1 MASPRTRRVLQELK
15 PQNENTKCFECGTH
29 NPQWV
34 SVSYGIWICLECS
47 GKHRGLGVHLSFV
60 RSVTM
65 DKWKDIELEKMK
77 VGGNRNARE
86 FFDSQPDWDPCMSI
100 QQKYNTKAAALYRDK
115 ISTLAQGKSW
125 DINTSPA
132 QHHVSSS
139 ITYSG
144 NQYNNSHNK
153 QNNSSSKNDTYQS
166 RLEDNSGGYQSG
178 GGYQSLDAHSAF
190 NDQKEAFFA
199 RKQTENAQKPDDLP
213 PSLGG
218 RYSGFGYT
226 MDPPPRSSSQEFF
239 DSAVSSLASG
249 WSMFS
254 VSASKIATKAT
265 EGAIKIGGIASQKV
279 ADISVTV
286 GEKVRDGKL
295 LEDVSSQVTNIAYKV
310 GDLSK
315 KSWREISGS
324 GVQSLDQGSP
334 IKPEGE
340 KSSLLLDGGGG
351 IGGSGAIS
359 TTGMPAIGN
368 NMKGR
373 HGDPSCSAPL
383 LTGRASSPE
392 QLDADD
398 ANNWGGWDTSSSK
411 EKARRGS
418 QKSLGAASSKN
429 SDWDNS
435 WGDGWN
441 SGSNSDTSPTKVP
454 SSPSAEVTGSS
465 VKGIRQSASGKSSS
479 NVQGK
484 KKGAKEGLLIDFEE
498 EKVGGGHDWNSK
510 WDDEAWEMLN
520 KKD

>member
-1 MASPRTRRVLQELK
+1 MASPRTRRVLQDLK
-15 PQNENTKCFECGTH
+15 AVDENKKCFECGSH

-34 SVSYGIWICLECS
+34 SVSYGICICLECS

-86 FFDSQPDWDPCMSI
+86 FFESQPDWDPDMSI

-115 ISTLAQGKSW
+115 ITTLAQGKTW
-125 DINTSPA
+125 NINTSPA
-132 QHHVSSS
+132 QSHISSS

-144 NQYNNSHNK
+144 THYNNSSQK
-153 QNNSSSKNDTYQS
+153 NSNSNYKTDSYLG
-166 RLEDNSGGYQSG
+166 RLDDNSGGYQSG
-178 GGYQSLDAHSAF
+178 GGYQSLESVAVV
-190 NDQKEAFFA
+190 NDQRDAFFA
-199 RKQTENAQKPDDLP
+199 RKQSENALKPEDLP
-213 PSLGG
+213 PSQGG

-226 MDPPPRSSSQEFF
+226 MEPPPRSSSQEFF
-239 DSAVSSLASG
+239 DNAVSSLASG

-254 VSASKIATKAT
+254 VSASKIASKAT
-265 EGAIKIGGIASQKV
+265 EGAFKIGGMATQKV

-286 GEKVRDGKL
+286 GEKVKDGKL
-295 LEDVSSQVTNIAYKV
+295 LEDVSQQVTNIAYKV

-315 KSWREISGS
+315 KGWREISGS
-324 GVQSLDQGSP
+324 GVQSLEPSSP
-334 IKPEGE
+334 NKPGGE
-340 KSSLLLDGGGG
+340 KSSLLLEGGGG

-359 TTGMPAIGN
+359 NTGQPPLGN
-368 NMKGR
+368 NQRGR
-373 HGDPSCSAPL
+373 NGDPSCSAPL

-392 QLDADD
+392 QQDAEDGG
-398 ANNWGGWDTSSSK
+398 NWGGWESNSSK
-411 EKARRGS
+411 DKARRGS
-418 QKSLGAASSKN
+418 QKSLGATTAKTHN
-429 SDWDNS
+429 DWDNS

-454 SSPSAEVTGSS
+454 SSPPTEMARGSI
-465 VKGIRQSASGKSSS
+465 KGARHGAGGKSSS
-479 NVQGK
+479 MQGK
-484 KKGAKEGLLIDFEE
+484 KKGAKEGLLIDFDE
-498 EKVGGGHDWNSK
+498 EKVGGGQDWNSK